1 MNALANIILSVA
13 QEMLFA
19 GDGTGSD
26 GEGKKETEK
35 AQTQLR

>member
-1 MNALANIILSVA
+1 MRSLA

-19 GDGTGSD
+19 GDGSGND
-26 GEGKKETEK
+26 NEGKKETDK